1 MDSKTRETLISVV
14 LDRGMFGNRLDAA
27 AFVARLDTALQ
38 SFNRVEANNAA
49 ALVSRL
55 LGE

>member
-1 MDSKTRETLISVV
+1 MNSKTRESLINVV